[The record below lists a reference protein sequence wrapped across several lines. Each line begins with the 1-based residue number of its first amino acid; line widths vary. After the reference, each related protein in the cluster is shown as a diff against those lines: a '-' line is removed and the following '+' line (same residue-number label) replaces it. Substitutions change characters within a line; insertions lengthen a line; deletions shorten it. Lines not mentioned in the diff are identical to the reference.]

1 MELLVIGLPVWFIFG
16 IVGAFIG
23 TMKGRSGCGWF
34 LLCSFLG
41 PIGLFF
47 AAIVAKKK

>member
-16 IVGAFIG
+16 LIGALIG

-34 LLCSFLG
+34 LLCALLG
-41 PIGLFF
+41 PIGLFL
-47 AAIVAKKK
+47 AAIVARKK